1 MHIMPFLKNSLLETL
16 FWYAILDKLKKECQ
30 NIVMKIP
37 LLEGWVFFFF
47 FWFRRKEFIVLK
59 ERNTRGHFDRLDF
72 PLITWVSMWA
82 IPLAELLDWGTC
94 FLLVTFYVFIY
105 PHKKRLKENF
115 TSLAIFKLQ
124 LLTIPSFLLM
134 NFILGWPFSLV

>member
-1 MHIMPFLKNSLLETL
+1 MHIMPFFEKLIIGN
-16 FWYAILDKLKKECQ
+16 FILVCHSWQIKERMSKYSYD
-30 NIVMKIP
+30 NPSFRGMV
-37 LLEGWVFFFF
+37 FFF

-72 PLITWVSMWA
+72 PLITWVSMRA